1 MTNQSKSSPHG
12 PKDTIKN
19 RGKQNPVLKS
29 QTSNDQTNPLRH
41 LSEEDFATLGV
52 GSVVFVRTISA
63 ADLKD
68 FVPEAAS
75 MPDDIQFQMIVG
87 ADGTPVLITDNG
99 EAMDD
104 WFDQNQVELLPRH

>member
-1 MTNQSKSSPHG
+1 MTDQSKCSPHG
-12 PKDTIKN
+12 PKDTLEN
-19 RGKQNPVLKS
+19 RAKQNAILNGETSSEQQNTLRQIS
-29 QTSNDQTNPLRH
+29 Q
-41 LSEEDFATLGV
+41 EDFANLGV
-52 GSVVFVRTISA
+52 GSVVFVRSISA

-99 EAMDD
+99 QAMDD
-104 WFDQNQVELLPRH
+104 WFDQNDVELLPRH